1 MKHYKDAQNN
11 VYAYEDDGSQDAF
24 IRPGLTPIT
33 KAQADALR
41 TPTVGVPQMVTR
53 FQARAALSRA
63 GLFLQVDQAMKAFP
77 IGDERRLAWEDAQ
90 TFERNSPTML
100 QIAAGFNMTPT
111 QLDQLFTVAAGISA

>member
-1 MKHYKDAQNN
+1 MSIIKIAE
-11 VYAYEDDGSQDAF
+11 VAA
-24 IRPGLTPIT
+24 P
-33 KAQADALR
+33 
-41 TPTVGVPQMVTR
+41 VPQTVTR

-77 IGDERRLAWEDAQ
+77 AGDERRLAWEDAQ

-100 QIAAGFNMTPT
+100 QMAAGFNMTPT